1 MDWFNLLLVY
11 GVHILF
17 EILRNCILVVT
28 FSNILLQFYK
38 FSSCCKIMNSESP
51 VLRSC
56 WNKFIKLNMTWAGN
70 WRQPYTIDFK
80 TTYHIH
86 VYRILHP
93 YFIPTY
99 MSVRDRRLELLKLA
113 GKKDTYTKP
122 ALVIFTLTIWQAVV
136 FSNNVPH
143 IVNAQIYKRAVP
155 FISNSNID
163 ITTFHN
169 NELKRN
175 V

>member
-1 MDWFNLLLVY
+1 
-11 GVHILF
+11 
-17 EILRNCILVVT
+17 
-28 FSNILLQFYK
+28 
-38 FSSCCKIMNSESP
+38 MNSESP

-70 WRQPYTIDFK
+70 WRQPYTIYFK

-99 MSVRDRRLELLKLA
+99 MSAQNQRLELLKLV
-113 GKKDTYTKP
+113 GKERHLHK
-122 ALVIFTLTIWQAVV
+122 ACISHFTLTIWQEVV

-155 FISNSNID
+155 FISNSNND
-163 ITTFHN
+163 FTTFHN